1 MNTELLTGKEE
12 YESGH
17 KRYWE
22 DTQQSIKFFFL
33 KKVMTIVSALK
44 RFFLWHYSF
53 PQRYAIHEPRL
64 KQETATGLK
73 P

>member
-44 RFFLWHYSF
+44 RFFYGTILF
-53 PQRYAIHEPRL
+53 PKDMLFMSQD
-64 KQETATGLK
+64 
-73 P
+73 